1 MKANEISF
9 KEEVISGIQ
18 NREDQQNKC
27 LEGVN
32 CFSKLVTFREQFQRN
47 R

>member
-9 KEEVISGIQ
+9 KEEVISIK